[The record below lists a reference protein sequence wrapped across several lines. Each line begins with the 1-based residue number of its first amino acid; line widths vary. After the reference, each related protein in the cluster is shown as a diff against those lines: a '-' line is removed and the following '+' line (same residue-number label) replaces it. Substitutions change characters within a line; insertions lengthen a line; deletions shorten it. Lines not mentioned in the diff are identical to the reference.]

1 MSDLVEGWMGRT
13 GGNRKTGEMSTTG
26 FSVQPFQPFQPV
38 LPILPN
44 YATDAAARGAACA
57 VFRL

>member
-26 FSVQPFQPFQPV
+26 FS
-38 LPILPN
+38 
-44 YATDAAARGAACA
+44 G
-57 VFRL
+57 